1 MTARANRRRRAA
13 ASLIRMTLVSTV
25 LLVVYYH
32 APLNRPADL
41 RLALWLMA
49 GLLTLGVGVA
59 WQARVIA
66 ASDTPR
72 LQAVETAG
80 VALPALLVLYASTY
94 TVMSAADP
102 SSFTQVLGR
111 TDALYYTMTVF
122 ATVGF
127 GDIAPVSEGTR
138 IVTMIQ
144 MVVGLLAVGLA
155 AKLLLGAVQ
164 EAVAR
169 GAAAE
174 RSADDPSPV
183 PDQDD

>member
-13 ASLIRMTLVSTV
+13 ASLIRMTLVTTV

-32 APLNRPADL
+32 APLNQPGDL
-41 RLALWLMA
+41 RLALWLLA

-72 LQAVETAG
+72 LQALETAG
-80 VALPALLVLYASTY
+80 VALPALIVLYASTY
-94 TVMSAADP
+94 MVMSAADP

-127 GDIAPVSEGTR
+127 GDIAAKSETAR
-138 IVTMIQ
+138 VALIVQ
-144 MVVGLLAVGLA
+144 MLADLALLGAGARV
-155 AKLLLGAVQ
+155 LLGAVR
-164 EAVAR
+164 R
-169 GAAAE
+169 GQQRRTDSDGGGGAI
-174 RSADDPSPV
+174 
-183 PDQDD
+183 